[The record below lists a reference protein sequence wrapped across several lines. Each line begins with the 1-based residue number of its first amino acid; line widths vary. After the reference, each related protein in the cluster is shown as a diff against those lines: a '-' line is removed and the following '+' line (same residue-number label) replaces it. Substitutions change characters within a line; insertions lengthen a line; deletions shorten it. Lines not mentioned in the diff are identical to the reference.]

1 MKAEGCVES
10 KGFNLDTDVLAA
22 KETGC
27 AGILVLRMLFGMAIM
42 AMRMFAMIVCQSD
55 NTQQQD
61 IAT

>member
-22 KETGC
+22 KETGY
-27 AGILVLRMLFGMAIM
+27 AGILALRMFGMAIM

-55 NTQQQD
+55 DTEHHD
-61 IAT
+61 VTT

>member
-27 AGILVLRMLFGMAIM
+27 AGIFALRMFAMAIT
-42 AMRMFAMIVCQSD
+42 ALRMFAMIVCQSD
-55 NTQQQD
+55 NTQQHD
-61 IAT
+61 VTT

>member
-10 KGFNLDTDVLAA
+10 KGFNLNTDVLAA

-27 AGILVLRMLFGMAIM
+27 AGILALRMFGMAIM
-42 AMRMFAMIVCQSD
+42 AMRMFARIVCQSD

>member
-1 MKAEGCVES
+1 MKADGCVES

-27 AGILVLRMLFGMAIM
+27 TGILALRMFGMAIM
-42 AMRMFAMIVCQSD
+42 AMRMFVMIMCQSD
-55 NTQQQD
+55 DTEQQD

>member
-1 MKAEGCVES
+1 MKAKGCVKS
-10 KGFNLDTDVLAA
+10 KGFNLDPDVLAA

-27 AGILVLRMLFGMAIM
+27 AGIFALRMFGMAIM
-42 AMRMFAMIVCQSD
+42 AMQMFAMIVCQSD

>member
-1 MKAEGCVES
+1 MKKKRCVKG

-27 AGILVLRMLFGMAIM
+27 AGILALRMFGMAIM

-55 NTQQQD
+55 NTQQYD
-61 IAT
+61 VAK